1 MIGGPSVEEDQS
13 GFATQLHVGGML
25 LDARIDRFPGSV
37 LERVRADTG
46 GEDATAL
53 RRVLD

>member
-1 MIGGPSVEEDQS
+1 MEEDQS